1 MNIILNSLVP
11 SHLAT
16 HYLAF
21 RQFKGYLRHHGML
34 DRVNCLLHMS
44 LVNAPPGETAD
55 AILAQDP
62 AMVCFSVHLWNEDV
76 TRAVCRTIKEKSPH
90 VLTVLGGPCSEFLAD
105 EIRPSGAVD
114 IVVRGAGEE
123 VLRQLVARQL
133 EGDKRLQDIPGLLY
147 LGENG
152 ARVETAANPGID
164 IAKLTY
170 KLDIEDGTDDVI
182 MYEISRGCPFS
193 CRYCAWSSDGG
204 RTVRFYRR
212 SKIETDL
219 NAIFELQHLQYLG
232 FCDSNIF
239 LDKDLGLWA
248 LRHIRALNR
257 QRRERGWKEI
267 NIIAEVNPELLD
279 DACIDHIAQCPTG
292 DMFSCGLQT
301 IDARVHRESLNRKF
315 DQETHLA
322 RLRTLNAKAWGLLN
336 VEIIFGLPGET
347 YEGFMRTVD
356 FVISDLR
363 ARRFTAFHF
372 LVIPGSYFRKHAD
385 ELNLIYNPRPP
396 YHLIRSDTFSEAD
409 VERARRFVFFMY
421 MFYYML
427 KEIRALVEQRA
438 GSSPRAAYERIIRHI
453 AEQHPRFMDTYY
465 LAYDEPNFTP
475 VFEKYF
481 AEIMAIKPELLSEI
495 ERLLETPE
503 STGTHTT

>member
-1 MNIILNSLVP
+1 MNIMLNSLVP

-44 LVNAPPGETAD
+44 LVDVPPGEAAD

-62 AMVCFSVHLWNEDV
+62 AMACFSIHLWNEDA
-76 TRAVCRTIKEKSPH
+76 TRAVCRAIKEKAPH
-90 VLTVLGGPCSEFLAD
+90 VLTVLGGPCAEFLVD
-105 EIRPSGAVD
+105 EIRPGGAVD
-114 IVVRGAGEE
+114 IIVRGAGEE
-123 VLRQLVARQL
+123 VFRQLVVRQL
-133 EGDKRLQDIPGLLY
+133 AGDRRRQDIPGLLY

-152 ARVETAANPGID
+152 ARIETAANPGID
-164 IAKLTY
+164 IAELTY
-170 KLDIEDGTDDVI
+170 ELDIEDSADEFI

-193 CRYCAWSSDGG
+193 CRYCAWSGDGKH
-204 RTVRFYRR
+204 TVRFYRR
-212 SKIETDL
+212 SKIEADL
-219 NAIFELQHLQYLG
+219 NAIFDLKRVQYLG

-239 LDKDLGLWA
+239 LDRDLGLWA
-248 LRHIRALNR
+248 LRHIQELNR
-257 QRRERGWKEI
+257 QRRERGWKDI
-267 NIIAEVNPELLD
+267 NIVAEVNPELLD
-279 DACIDHIAQCPTG
+279 DECIEHIAQCPPG

-301 IDARVHRESLNRKF
+301 IDERVHRESLNRKF
-315 DQETHLA
+315 HRETHLA

-347 YEGFMRTVD
+347 YEGFMRTVE

-372 LVIPGSYFRKHAD
+372 LVIPGSYFRKHAN
-385 ELNLIYNPRPP
+385 ELRLVYNPRPL
-396 YHLIRSDTFSEAD
+396 YHLVRSDTFSEAD
-409 VERARRFVFFMY
+409 IERARRFVFFMY

-427 KEIRALVEQRA
+427 KDIRALVEQRA

-453 AEQHPRFMDTYY
+453 EDRHPRFIDTYY
-465 LAYDEPNFTP
+465 LAYEEPNFTP
-475 VFEKYF
+475 VFEKYYD
-481 AEIMAIKPELLSEI
+481 EIMAIKPELLGEI
-495 ERLLETPE
+495 ERLLDTPE
-503 STGTHTT
+503 AKETHTA